1 MLSSRVW
8 LWYSTW
14 RETHHPTLGGMHA
27 HRGILTPL
35 VAAAVLAAS
44 LSAPALGAR
53 IETTP
58 ADFQQPGTQPSAV
71 EFNDFELPSPD
82 CSNCH
87 GNFDSSIDA
96 EISDGWASSMMAQA
110 ARDPLTRAA
119 AAIANDD
126 AAGSAE
132 TCIRCHS
139 PVGWLGGRSSNADFD
154 DLVAGDLHGV
164 TCHMCHRMLDPIAR
178 ADAPSAD
185 AAVLS
190 ALTGASVR
198 PGGTCAGTG
207 AACASDAA
215 CGVNGPCQVDAGQ
228 GRFVVDPDPL
238 PRRGPREF
246 LFHPGHQVMTSPFHA
261 RSEACAPCHDVSTPT
276 YTRDGDDTYTLN
288 ALAAAH
294 PTQDPDDM
302 FPEQRTYS
310 EWRASDFA
318 EGGVV
323 FPDGRFGGT
332 KTATLPNTVP
342 VSTCQDCH
350 MADVAMQACSQGEA
364 RTDAAGHFFTG
375 ANTWVLGAVLDEYGA
390 SSGLT
395 TASVA
400 AAATRT
406 RAMLEAASDLEVTQ
420 DGSTLTVRVV
430 NQSGHKLPTGYP
442 EGRRMWLTVRF
453 FAGDDPTP
461 IAEHGA
467 YDPATAE
474 LDLSSAKIYE
484 AHQVLDATTAAATG
498 LEPGTPFHLVLSNAI
513 ELDNRIP
520 PRGFTNAAFAKFGG
534 APVGADY
541 ADGQHW
547 DDTIYTIPP
556 DATRVDVE
564 LRYQST
570 SKEYIE
576 FLRDNGGEAGEN
588 AHARWVARGRSAP
601 VTMDR
606 VLQDLVP
613 LCTPPDAPCEDG
625 DPCTTSDTCGAGG
638 ACEPGTQVACADDG
652 NACTDDVCDS
662 STGACGVPRA
672 GACDDG
678 DACTTGDT
686 CNAGQCGG
694 DAVGFEGLRCLLT
707 SLQSAQPCGA
717 PLPKKVANTL
727 RKRARKAGALAT
739 KAEKKQSAGAKEKI
753 VGKLLNGATKSLA
766 AIDAQ
771 ATRAVSARKDAQRIT
786 QECADAVRALTAR
799 PQALL
804 AQLAP

>member
-1 MLSSRVW
+1 VNRTIGRW
-8 LWYSTW
+8 GEST
-14 RETHHPTLGGMHA
+14 P
-27 HRGILTPL
+27 RGILTPL
-35 VAAAVLAAS
+35 VVAAMLGAY
-44 LSAPALGAR
+44 LSAPAFGAR
-53 IETTP
+53 IETKP
-58 ADFQQPGTQPSAV
+58 ADFQQPGTQPSAA

-87 GNFDSSIDA
+87 GNFESSTDA
-96 EISDGWASSMMAQA
+96 EISDAWAASMMAQA

-139 PVGWLGGRSSNADFD
+139 PVGWLGGRSSDADFG

-185 AAVLS
+185 AAILS
-190 ALTGASVR
+190 GLTGASVR
-198 PGGTCAGTG
+198 PGGTCAGQAST
-207 AACASDAA
+207 ACTSDAD
-215 CGVNGPCQVDAGQ
+215 CGGNGPCRVDAGQ
-228 GRFVVDPDPL
+228 GRFVVDPNPL

-261 RSEACAPCHDVSTPT
+261 RAEACAPCHDVSTPT
-276 YTRDGDDTYTLN
+276 YTRDGHDTYTLN
-288 ALAAAH
+288 ELGDPH

-310 EWRASDFA
+310 EWRASEFA
-318 EGGVV
+318 QSGVV

-350 MADVAMQACSQGEA
+350 MADVAMRACAQGDE
-364 RTDAAGHFFTG
+364 RTDVAGHFFTG

-390 SSGLT
+390 ESGLS

-420 DGSTLTVRVV
+420 DGSTITVRVV
-430 NQSGHKLPTGYP
+430 NQTGHKLPTGYP
-442 EGRRMWLTVRF
+442 EGRRMWLGVRF
-453 FAGDDPTP
+453 FAGNDPTP
-461 IAEHGA
+461 IAEDGA
-467 YDPATAE
+467 Y
-474 LDLSSAKIYE
+474 
-484 AHQVLDATTAAATG
+484 DATTAEIGPTSKLYEAAQVIDTATATATG
-498 LEPGTPFHLVLSNAI
+498 LEPGTPFHLVLSNSV
-513 ELDNRIP
+513 EHDNRIP
-520 PRGFTNAAFAKFGG
+520 PRGYTEAAFAAFGG

-547 DDTIYTIPP
+547 DDTTYTIPP
-556 DATRVDVE
+556 EATRVDVE

-576 FLRDNGGEAGEN
+576 FLRDNGGDAGQN
-588 AHARWVARGRSAP
+588 AYDRWVARGRSAP
-601 VTMDR
+601 VVMDR
-606 VLQDLVP
+606 VVLDLEPV
-613 LCTPPDAPCEDG
+613 CTPAEAPCEDG

-638 ACEPGTQVACADDG
+638 VCKPGTPVACADDG

-662 STGACGVPRA
+662 STGACGVART
-672 GACDDG
+672 GTCDDG

-686 CNAGQCGG
+686 CNAGQCSGA
-694 DAVGFEGLRCLLT
+694 AVGYEGLRCLLT
-707 SLQSAQPCGA
+707 SLQSAQPCSA

-727 RKRARKAGALAT
+727 RKRSRKANTLAT
-739 KAEKKQSAGAKEKI
+739 KAEKKQTAGAKEKVI
-753 VGKLLNGATKSLA
+753 QKLLGGAAKSLTAIDTQATK
-766 AIDAQ
+766 
-771 ATRAVSARKDAQRIT
+771 AVNARKEPQRIT
-786 QECADAVRALTAR
+786 QECADTIRALTAR
-799 PQALL
+799 PQALIT
-804 AQLAP
+804 QLKP